1 MTYIGKEKHIQN
13 SCRVRRES
21 LGELVDVVS
30 KVVVV
35 RDVVLEG
42 RCELYC

>member
-1 MTYIGKEKHIQN
+1 MSDIVKGERIQN

-35 RDVVLEG
+35 RVVVSEG
-42 RCELYC
+42 RCEL